1 MAAALAWGAV
11 DFGAGLKA
19 RQVPVFTVLG
29 GMLLVGA
36 LGAVVALL
44 VTRSPMLEGETALLG
59 LGAGIATA
67 IGLTA
72 FYRGLA
78 IGPMSIVA
86 PISAAGV
93 IIPVVVGLASGDEPS
108 HAQVVGVLLA
118 IAGMLTV
125 VGYSK
130 DPSGGYSHG
139 GSRPVAVALGVLGAV
154 GLGVFFL
161 TAKSVGPE
169 QAPWFLLT
177 GQLVAGA
184 LLWLLILARGLP
196 MPGRSDRLQIAA
208 LGVVSF
214 GAWALSTA
222 AVRSGEL
229 SLTATISSLYPL
241 VTVLLAVE
249 LTGESLRRVQVLA
262 LLTAFL
268 GVALIAGG

>member
-19 RQVPVFTVLG
+19 REVPVFVVLG
-29 GMLLVGA
+29 GMLVIGA
-36 LGAVVALL
+36 LGALAALL
-44 VTRSPMLEGETALLG
+44 ITRSPPLEGETALLG
-59 LGAGIATA
+59 LGAGVATA
-67 IGLTA
+67 VGLTSL
-72 FYRGLA
+72 YRGLA
-78 IGPMSIVA
+78 IGPMSVVA
-86 PISAAGV
+86 PISAGGV
-93 IIPVVVGLASGDEPS
+93 IIPVVVGLATGDEPS
-108 HAQVVGVLLA
+108 NAQVAGIVLA

-125 VGYSK
+125 VAYST
-130 DPSGGYSHG
+130 DPSGADSHG
-139 GSRPVAVALGVLGAV
+139 GSRLAAVALGVLGAL

-161 TAKSVGPE
+161 TAEGVGPE

-184 LLWLLILARGLP
+184 LLWLVILTRG
-196 MPGRSDRLQIAA
+196 MPVTRRSDRLQIVA

-241 VTVLLAVE
+241 VTVLLAVQ
-249 LTGESLRRVQVLA
+249 LTGESLRPLQVVA